1 MGLFFLGDER
11 EDFVAM
17 IEEVAQGVEDLS
29 LGEAQGL
36 GDLQDRFALSV
47 ERNDVTDAN
56 PQAVDD
62 GLAAADAFQP
72 DDVRMFGLDSFWHAP
87 ASPEKGVHARS
98 M

>member
-29 LGEAQGL
+29 LGQAQGL
-36 GDLQDRFALSV
+36 GDLQDRFATPMK
-47 ERNDVTDAN
+47 RDDVTDGYL
-56 PQAVDD
+56 QAVDH

-72 DDVRMFGLDSFWHAP
+72 DDVRMPSFDSFCHAL
-87 ASPEKGVHARS
+87 ASQQKEVHARS